1 MPTLTVAAVADVGPQ
16 TVAIELDAP
25 GSFDAAPG
33 QFVLV
38 RRPGDDDAGYYTIS
52 SPAVAE
58 TFEITVGYPEDESP
72 DESLGTWLAEREVG
86 DEVEIDGP
94 LGNVEYRGEG
104 DVAVYAA
111 GPGIGP
117 AVGVAER
124 AVESGHDATV
134 VYRGEAPPHGARLDA
149 LADAGATVAVVD
161 SLDDLAALDGDYL
174 PVPTPAV
181 YVFGFDDF
189 VAEVRALLED
199 AGRDPTEAAIE
210 SFGPA

>member
-25 GSFDAAPG
+25 ASFDAAPG

-38 RRPGDDDAGYYTIS
+38 RRPGDGDAGYYTIS
-52 SPAVAE
+52 SPDAAE
-58 TFEITVGYPEDESP
+58 TFEITVGSPEGESP
-72 DESLGTWLAEREVG
+72 EESLGTWLAARDVG
-86 DEVEIDGP
+86 DVVEIEGP

-124 AVESGHDATV
+124 AVEAGHDATV
-134 VYRGEAPPHGARLDA
+134 VYRGENPPHRARLDA
-149 LADAGATVAVVD
+149 LRDAGATVAVVD
-161 SLDDLAALDGDYL
+161 ALDELDADH
-174 PVPTPAV
+174 PTVPTPAV

-189 VAEVRALLED
+189 VEDVKALLED
-199 AGRDPTEAAIE
+199 ADRDPAEAAIE

>member
-25 GSFDAAPG
+25 ASFDAAPG

-38 RRPGDDDAGYYTIS
+38 RRPGGDDAGYYTIS

-58 TFEITVGYPEDESP
+58 TFEITVGYPVDESP
-72 DESLGTWLAEREVG
+72 EESLGTWLARREVG
-86 DEVEIDGP
+86 DEIEIEGP
-94 LGNVEYRGEG
+94 LGTIEYRGEG

-124 AVESGHDATV
+124 AIESGHDATV
-134 VYRGEAPPHGARLDA
+134 VYRGDAPPHRARLDA
-149 LADAGATVAVVD
+149 LAEAGATVAVVD
-161 SLDDLAALDGDYL
+161 SLDDLADFDADH
-174 PVPTPAV
+174 PSVPTPAV

-189 VAEVRALLED
+189 VAEAKALLEAAD
-199 AGRDPTEAAIE
+199 RDPAEAAIE

>member
-25 GSFDAAPG
+25 ASFDAAPG

-52 SPAVAE
+52 SPDVTG

-72 DESLGTWLAEREVG
+72 EESLGTWLAQRDVD
-86 DEVEIDGP
+86 DEIEIEGP
-94 LGNVEYRGEG
+94 LGNIEYRGEG
-104 DVAVYAA
+104 DVVIYAA

-124 AVESGHDATV
+124 AIKADHDATV
-134 VYRGEAPPHGARLDA
+134 VFRGEHPPHRARLDA
-149 LADAGATVAVVD
+149 LDEAGATVVVVD
-161 SLDDLAALDGDYL
+161 TLDELDTDD
-174 PVPTPAV
+174 PSVPTSAI

-189 VAEVRALLED
+189 VADVKALLD
-199 AGRDPTEAAIE
+199 AADRDPAEAAIE

>member
-25 GSFDAAPG
+25 ASFDAAPG

-38 RRPGDDDAGYYTIS
+38 RRPGEDDAGYYTIS
-52 SPAVAE
+52 SPEVAE
-58 TFEITVGYPEDESP
+58 TFEITVGYPADESP
-72 DESLGTWLAEREVG
+72 DESLGTWLARREVG
-86 DEVEIDGP
+86 DEIEIEGP
-94 LGNVEYRGEG
+94 LGTIEYRGEG
-104 DVAVYAA
+104 DVVVYAA

-124 AVESGHDATV
+124 AIESGRDATV
-134 VYRGEAPPHGARLDA
+134 VYRGDMPPHRVRLDA
-149 LADAGATVAVVD
+149 LAEAGATVAIVD
-161 SLDDLAALDGDYL
+161 GLDELDADH
-174 PVPTPAV
+174 PSVPTPAV

-189 VAEVRALLED
+189 VAEARALLEA
-199 AGRDPTEAAIE
+199 AGRDPAEAAIE